1 MSAFDNLEGKYKFN
15 FWMVFGRTA
24 YSALWHSAIWNA
36 GAKNWDAARCCDAPY
51 WSGLGGLLGVRC
63 AEKSPR
69 ISSVAT
75 WTSKWLMGIREWY
88 VLKNLQGKTEYF
100 FFLMVSSH
108 LTTTLYSLELVVYIL
123 KRYKKQAR
131 GIYSSQVHGE
141 IWVVNTTVCGL
152 IIFCCFFNFV
162 QSSLYRK

>member
-1 MSAFDNLEGKYKFN
+1 MFCNSNKFYIASLAYFGLNDARMSAFDNLEGKYKFN

-24 YSALWHSAIWNA
+24 HSVLWHSAIWNA

-88 VLKNLQGKTEYF
+88 VLKNLQGKPEF
-100 FFLMVSSH
+100 FSNGFFPPNPLRSRISSI
-108 LTTTLYSLELVVYIL
+108 YLE
-123 KRYKKQAR
+123 
-131 GIYSSQVHGE
+131 E
-141 IWVVNTTVCGL
+141 I
-152 IIFCCFFNFV
+152 
-162 QSSLYRK
+162 

>member
-1 MSAFDNLEGKYKFN
+1 MFCNSNKFHIDSLAYFSLNDARMSAFDNLEGKYKFN
-15 FWMVFGRTA
+15 FWMIFGRTA
-24 YSALWHSAIWNA
+24 HSALWHSAIWNA

-88 VLKNLQGKTEYF
+88 VLKNLQGKPEY

-108 LTTTLYSLELVVYIL
+108 LTTLYSLELVVNIL
-123 KRYKKQAR
+123 KRFKKT
-131 GIYSSQVHGE
+131 ST
-141 IWVVNTTVCGL
+141 WD
-152 IIFCCFFNFV
+152 IF
-162 QSSLYRK
+162 